1 MFRRS
6 VTSRHNPG
14 DQGDLYKKADFAYV
28 ARYVQKDTRKAA
40 YDHRV
45 ADFIKSSRGI
55 PCLDCREPNLTVPNM
70 K

>member
-45 ADFIKSSRGI
+45 ADFIKSS
-55 PCLDCREPNLTVPNM
+55 LASTV
-70 K
+70 